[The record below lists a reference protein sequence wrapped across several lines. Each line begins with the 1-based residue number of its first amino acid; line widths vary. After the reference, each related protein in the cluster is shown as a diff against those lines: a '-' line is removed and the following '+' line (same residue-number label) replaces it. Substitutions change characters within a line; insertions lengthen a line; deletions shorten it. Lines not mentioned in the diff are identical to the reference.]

1 MAYLERQKQKRGCK
15 GVDFGG
21 KPHLL
26 DAMRILKYIWE
37 DDEGKY
43 ARVDEI
49 KRCWRKANILPVSW
63 ECDINNDVGRSRV
76 PISMKTLNKDD
87 CDNICDLLEQLS
99 VKAKES
105 GVNVSREAHGLK
117 GSLVSDGSF
126 TKAEM
131 RAMAENWINVEDD
144 RNIIDAEVD
153 DAIELL
159 ENATLFSDEIYNGAL
174 IDDDNEPEELMHIT
188 QNVPVPSFQ
197 NAESS
202 VDVLHNYCEG
212 AKVPT
217 ETRFLLDRFAQ
228 QIRAHRLSIPK
239 TSPTIDSF
247 FGKKPKPN

>member
-1 MAYLERQKQKRGCK
+1 MEKKCLKFAQGLGLNDFKASPSWITATLKRNKKVGINLHSGEANDMTPEEREAIMA
-15 GVDFGG
+15 
-21 KPHLL
+21 
-26 DAMRILKYIWE
+26 
-37 DDEGKY
+37 
-43 ARVDEI
+43 
-49 KRCWRKANILPVSW
+49 
-63 ECDINNDVGRSRV
+63 
-76 PISMKTLNKDD
+76 
-87 CDNICDLLEQLS
+87 
-99 VKAKES
+99 
-105 GVNVSREAHGLK
+105 AHGLE

-126 TKAEM
+126 TKAKIW
-131 RAMAENWINVEDD
+131 AMAENWINVEDD
-144 RNIIDAEVD
+144 PNIIDAEVD

-159 ENATLFSDEIYNGAL
+159 ENATLFSDERFNGAL
-174 IDDDNEPEELMHIT
+174 IDDDDEPKEFMPIT

-202 VDVLHNYCEG
+202 VDVLRDYCEG